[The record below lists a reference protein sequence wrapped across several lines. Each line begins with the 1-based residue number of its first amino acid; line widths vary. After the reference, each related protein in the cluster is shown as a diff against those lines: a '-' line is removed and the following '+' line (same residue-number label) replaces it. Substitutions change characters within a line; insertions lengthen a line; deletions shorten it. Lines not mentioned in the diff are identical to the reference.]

1 MADTKITVLTAITT
15 VDPAVDVLPIVDI
28 SDTTMAASGTTKK
41 ITTNQILGAGGTAT
55 LASATITGDLTVATN
70 TLKVVSASNRVLI
83 NQASALQGDSLE
95 IAAKTNA
102 GAISL
107 FGRASDNS
115 SVLAFRS
122 NGSATQKGA
131 IQAGDYGLQIVTG
144 SSIRNTIDSNGV
156 VTWSEVG
163 GVSGTAMTL
172 NSTGL
177 GLGIPPAYKLDISG
191 TGTQTLRIR
200 TATSGDPTLYFEASG
215 ADGSVIAYDRT
226 NGGMRFDVSS
236 VTGAMRISTTGNV
249 GVGVTPS
256 GSGGCLQL
264 KSGITF
270 PATQVASSDA
280 NTLDDYEEGTWTPTI
295 KGTSTAGTGTYSVQV
310 GTYTKVGRVV
320 YFQGRI
326 TWSAHTGTGDM
337 QIAGI
342 PFTALSTTNSNSTC
356 NFGYVNNLSLAAS
369 SVLTGFVF
377 PGTNDIGLY
386 QYTAGGG
393 VASTVAI
400 DTAADIMFSGF
411 YFV

>member
-1 MADTKITVLTAITT
+1 MADTKITSLQPPQAGYPV
-15 VDPAVDVLPIVDI
+15 VPATDVLPIVVIADPG
-28 SDTTMAASGTTKK
+28 MATSGSTRKVTV
-41 ITTNQILGAGGTAT
+41 NQLLGAGGTAT
-55 LASATITGDLTVATN
+55 LASATITGALGAAGLNVTGATIPAN
-70 TLKVVSASNRVLI
+70 GVYL
-83 NQASALQGDSLE
+83 
-95 IAAKTNA
+95 
-102 GAISL
+102 
-107 FGRASDNS
+107 
-115 SVLAFRS
+115 
-122 NGSATQKGA
+122 GSANNLSFSAAST
-131 IQAGDYGLQIVTG
+131 L
-144 SSIRNTIDSNGV
+144 
-156 VTWSEVG
+156 
-163 GVSGTAMTL
+163 AMTL

-177 GLGIPPAYKLDISG
+177 GVGVASPAAKLDVFG
-191 TGTQTLRIR
+191 NAALTGT
-200 TATSGDPTLYFEASG
+200 SGFKYLYFNLATDTNSVRGAKIGKNYDSPYELNIHATTSASG
-215 ADGSVIAYDRT
+215 LSNEAAIKFYRNLT
-226 NGGMRFDVSS
+226 DVSMTLDS
-236 VTGAMRISTTGNV
+236 TGNV
-249 GVGVTPS
+249 GIGVTPS